1 MYFDPFEEIRR
12 LHAYIDRMFSDMLR
26 SPRVTV
32 SIREP
37 LVDLLD
43 EGDTFRLV
51 VELPGMSKEDIDVW
65 VTEDSVT
72 IKAEKKGGREER
84 NRNYFIRERTYASY
98 YRTITLPE
106 PVIPEETKAR
116 YNNGVLEIVLKKKAP
131 QKKEEKGHKVK
142 VE

>member
-12 LHAYIDRMFSDMLR
+12 LHAYIDRMFSDLMR
-26 SPRVTV
+26 SPRVSV
-32 SIREP
+32 SVREP

-43 EGDTFRLV
+43 EGDKFRLV
-51 VELPGMSKEDIDVW
+51 VELPGMSKEDIDVR

-72 IKAEKKGGREER
+72 IRAEKKGSREEKGK
-84 NRNYFIRERTYASY
+84 NYFIRERTYATY
-98 YRTITLPE
+98 YRTIPLPE

-116 YNNGVLEIVLKKKAP
+116 YNNGVLEIVLKKVRPGKS
-131 QKKEEKGHKVK
+131 EEGYKVN